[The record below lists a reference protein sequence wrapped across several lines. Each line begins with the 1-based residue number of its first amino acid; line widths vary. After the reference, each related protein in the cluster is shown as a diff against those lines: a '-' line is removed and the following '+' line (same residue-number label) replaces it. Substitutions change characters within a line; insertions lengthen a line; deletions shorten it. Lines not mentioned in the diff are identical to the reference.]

1 MDSNNITSKQ
11 MFIRSIAFVTDPY
24 TYNYRVYVSFL
35 FQPQEM
41 KNMNYYLQIV
51 HDGRNIECN
60 YDVTIANRYA
70 MTLLIK

>member
-51 HDGRNIECN
+51 HDGRNIECS